1 MNADQ
6 AKNAFA
12 TRDNKIS
19 GVYND
24 NSDNDDEEFDFTPQ
38 ELENVN
44 KLRMSYRKGK
54 QLIHR
59 QRQKKDGI
67 MFGELKE
74 NVIVDSFTMGND
86 LTIPSKDDNENKLK
100 VVPDLN
106 KPILE

>member
-1 MNADQ
+1 
-6 AKNAFA
+6 
-12 TRDNKIS
+12 
-19 GVYND
+19 
-24 NSDNDDEEFDFTPQ
+24 
-38 ELENVN
+38 
-44 KLRMSYRKGK
+44 
-54 QLIHR
+54 
-59 QRQKKDGI
+59 